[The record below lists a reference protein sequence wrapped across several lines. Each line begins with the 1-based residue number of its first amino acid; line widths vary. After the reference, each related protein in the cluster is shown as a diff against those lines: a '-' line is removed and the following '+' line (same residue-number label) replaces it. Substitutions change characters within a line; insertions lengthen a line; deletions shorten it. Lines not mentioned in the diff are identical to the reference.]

1 MHPVWATRFW
11 IVGFYYLSNAPAGIA
26 KADLVRQAGL
36 RWPVETAIE
45 EAKSELG
52 MDHYETRTWRGW
64 HHHMT
69 LTFLARHFLV
79 HLQLKMKKS
88 PLH

>member
-1 MHPVWATRFW
+1 MGGLANR
-11 IVGFYYLSNAPAGIA
+11 G
-26 KADLVRQAGL
+26 RQEGL

-52 MDHYETRTWRGW
+52 MDHDETRTWCGW

-69 LTFLARHFLV
+69 LTLLAHHVLV
-79 HLQLKMKKS
+79 HLRLKMKKR
-88 PLH
+88 PRP